1 MTYVTY
7 LVRYVYEV
15 FYHLY
20 SDVEMFT
27 VQYDGPHPLGSNML
41 VYVIKQMSPTQT
53 YVNLGQWRNGH
64 PRIIRGAVGPVITRA
79 RNCRKT

>member
-1 MTYVTY
+1 MWPNVCDLTYVTYVTYVTY

-27 VQYDGPHPLGSNML
+27 VQYDGPHPLGSDML
-41 VYVIKQMSPTQT
+41 AYVIKQLAPTQT
-53 YVNLGQWRNGH
+53 WERMS
-64 PRIIRGAVGPVITRA
+64 T
-79 RNCRKT
+79 